1 MAEKRGR
8 KTKLDKD
15 HTDRMVAALR
25 AGNFRQVA
33 CEYSGLDYSTVV
45 RWMRL
50 GTQRPNT
57 PYGEFRRAVLEA
69 ERHAEVN
76 CVARVMK
83 AAEKDWK
90 AAAWWL
96 ERKRNDRWSRKEKLE
111 HTGSK
116 GGPITAQVKV
126 LKELSDA
133 DLEAVEAIIKRA
145 TSAGTP
151 SVPAAEAPVQAAA
164 REAEAPEAGAPPEPG

>member
-1 MAEKRGR
+1 MGKYRGGR
-8 KTKLDKD
+8 HTKLDKD
-15 HTDRMVAALR
+15 HQDRMVAALR

-33 CEYSGLDYSTVV
+33 CEYSGLDYSTFA
-45 RWMRL
+45 RWMRT
-50 GTQRPNT
+50 GVQRPNS
-57 PYGEFRRAVLEA
+57 EFGAFRKAILEA

-96 ERKRNDRWSRKEKLE
+96 ERKRSERWSRKEKLE
-111 HTGSK
+111 HTGAS
-116 GGPITAQVKV
+116 GGPIKAQVKV

-133 DLEAVEAIIKRA
+133 DLDAVEAIIKRA
-145 TSAGTP
+145 TAPGP
-151 SVPAAEAPVQAAA
+151 SGDAKAEGPVQAQAQ
-164 REAEAPEAGAPPEPG
+164 APEAGEPPEPE